1 MFSEV
6 EVEAAELEAAEDDEL
21 RELLDDVPVVE
32 LLLNDCISMSIH
44 VAEMVEVVPNML
56 KPLSSF
62 PLGSYNVLEI
72 FE

>member
-1 MFSEV
+1 MSE
-6 EVEAAELEAAEDDEL
+6 EAAELEAEDEL
-21 RELLDDVPVVE
+21 HELLDEVVE
-32 LLLNDCISMSIH
+32 LLNDCISISIH

>member
-1 MFSEV
+1 MSE
-6 EVEAAELEAAEDDEL
+6 EAAELEAEDEL
-21 RELLDDVPVVE
+21 HELLEEVVE
-32 LLLNDCISMSIH
+32 LLNDCISISIH

>member
-1 MFSEV
+1 MSE
-6 EVEAAELEAAEDDEL
+6 EVAELEAEDEL
-21 RELLDDVPVVE
+21 HELLDEVVE
-32 LLLNDCISMSIH
+32 LLNDCISISIH

>member
-1 MFSEV
+1 MSE
-6 EVEAAELEAAEDDEL
+6 EAAELEAEDEL
-21 RELLDDVPVVE
+21 HELLDDVVE
-32 LLLNDCISMSIH
+32 LLNDCISMSIH

>member
-1 MFSEV
+1 MSE
-6 EVEAAELEAAEDDEL
+6 EAAELEAEDEL
-21 RELLDDVPVVE
+21 HELLDEVVE
-32 LLLNDCISMSIH
+32 LLNDCISMSIH